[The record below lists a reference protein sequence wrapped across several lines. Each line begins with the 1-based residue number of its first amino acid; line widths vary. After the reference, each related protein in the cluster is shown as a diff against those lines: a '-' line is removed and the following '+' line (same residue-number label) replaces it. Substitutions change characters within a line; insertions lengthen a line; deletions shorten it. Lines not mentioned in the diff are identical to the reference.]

1 MIAIQFNNE
10 AAIAG
15 LRTLRARL
23 ADMTPVYRDI
33 GEYMVKATR
42 DRFISGTDPDGKA
55 WAPKKQSTIDRYK
68 AAGDGDLLHP
78 LIGPSRRLG
87 REIFPI
93 VARSGVQIGSSL
105 IYAAVMQFGA
115 AKGAFGTSSRGQ
127 SIPWGT
133 IPARAYLGISAT
145 DEANILDIVAEWLE
159 GAIDGS
165 AEI

>member
-1 MIAIQFNNE
+1 MIAIKFNNE
-10 AAIAG
+10 AAISA
-15 LRTLRARL
+15 LRSLRARL

-42 DRFISGTDPDGKA
+42 DRFIAGTDPDGKA
-55 WAPKKQSTIDRYK
+55 WAPKKQSTIDKYQ
-68 AAGDGDLLHP
+68 AQGDGLLTSP

-105 IYAAVMQFGA
+105 IYAAVMQLGA
-115 AKGAFGTSSRGQ
+115 AKGAFGTSGRGQ

-133 IPARAYLGISAT
+133 IPARPYLGISAD

-159 GAIDGS
+159 GAVDGGG
-165 AEI
+165 EI